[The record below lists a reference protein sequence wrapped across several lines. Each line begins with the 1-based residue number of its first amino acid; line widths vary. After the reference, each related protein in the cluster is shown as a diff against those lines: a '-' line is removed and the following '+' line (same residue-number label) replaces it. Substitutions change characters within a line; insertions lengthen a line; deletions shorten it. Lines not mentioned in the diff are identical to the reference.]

1 MDKGKEGGLQL
12 VLGLLDW
19 VGPLT
24 VLFLLVIHG
33 PCNFDSAMRKWK
45 WYNFIHFH
53 SVFPAQL
60 TADTKIFK
68 LSDSALHRCYDRKV

>member
-24 VLFLLVIHG
+24 ALFLLVIHG
-33 PCNFDSAMRKWK
+33 PCNFDSAMRK
-45 WYNFIHFH
+45 
-53 SVFPAQL
+53 
-60 TADTKIFK
+60 
-68 LSDSALHRCYDRKV
+68 

>member
-24 VLFLLVIHG
+24 VLFLLAIHG
-33 PCNFDSAMRKWK
+33 PCNFDSATRK
-45 WYNFIHFH
+45 
-53 SVFPAQL
+53 
-60 TADTKIFK
+60 
-68 LSDSALHRCYDRKV
+68 